1 MLPIMTIGFSTIA
14 SPYIKSGIEYVAGGA
29 HTFMNE
35 NVPAY
40 NTASR
45 NIEWICSNPACSECL
60 VDQSPVSSV
69 LGHTIGNILGANCK
83 NCKSSLHFSH
93 NVTPIVK
100 YQCIAALCLA
110 DTNGSSYQKVLNMY
124 MIRSRNDA
132 NKSFDLADHNTI
144 VESVLII
151 CSYLKRYFK

>member
-40 NTASR
+40 KTSSR

-69 LGHTIGNILGANCK
+69 VGHAIGNILGAYCN

-93 NVTPIVK
+93 SVTPVVK

-110 DTNGSSYQKVLNMY
+110 DTNGKSCQKVLNLY
-124 MIRSRNDA
+124 MIRSGNDA
-132 NKSFDLADHNTI
+132 NKTFDLADHNTI

-151 CSYLKRYFK
+151 CSYLKRHHN